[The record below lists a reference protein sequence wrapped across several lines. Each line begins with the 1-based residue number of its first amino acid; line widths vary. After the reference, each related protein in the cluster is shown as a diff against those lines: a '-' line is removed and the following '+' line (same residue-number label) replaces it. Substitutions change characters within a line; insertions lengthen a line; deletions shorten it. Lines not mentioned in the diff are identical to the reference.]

1 MSGNRKATEDFILR
15 YIERIVPGGENIA
28 IYKKFFAGM
37 NNQQFDQYINDL
49 DTGEK
54 WLTVFIPNFVG
65 PKVSVENNLAIA
77 EELGHNFFQRL
88 WVGKKGNTP
97 EYLTPVPYLVVDL
110 PLRRASQMLTKKI
123 SIPEHNRTVDKLT
136 GQPTGASKGSKI
148 SYPELQVAAAMNLD
162 NCMLELMKYRGGDRK
177 GGDALKAMIG
187 KYGTANLKTL
197 SNFAS
202 GVESGKTLKTFLTC
216 MHLRVSGV

>member
-1 MSGNRKATEDFILR
+1 MSGNRKQTEDFILR
-15 YIERIVPGGENIA
+15 YIEKIVPGGQNIV
-28 IYKKFFAGM
+28 IYKKLFAEM
-37 NNQQFDQYINDL
+37 DDQQFDQYMYDL
-49 DTGEK
+49 EHGKK
-54 WLTVFIPNFVG
+54 WLVVFSPNFAG
-65 PKVSVENNLAIA
+65 PGISVENNLNVAD
-77 EELGHNFFQRL
+77 ELGHNFYQRL
-88 WVGKKGNTP
+88 WIGKKGNTP
-97 EYLTPVPYLVVDL
+97 EYLTPIPYLVVDL
-110 PLRRASQMLTKKI
+110 PLRRASQVLTKKI

-136 GQPTGASKGSKI
+136 GQPTGDSRGSKI

-162 NCMLELMKYRGGDRK
+162 NCMLELMKYRGGDKK

-216 MHLRVSGV
+216 MHLRVVGV